1 MRMLLVATSLLF
13 MSCARAAETP
23 VDELE
28 TSFGTSQAIA
38 LATGYTQPL
47 FEAPSTATVLT
58 REDFRTFDVR
68 TLREALEL
76 VPGYLVSTSDGR
88 DTVTTVRGITSRTL
102 VLIDGVPVSGT
113 LLQPFQSYDNVLL
126 QNVQRLEIVRGPA
139 SSLYGADAVA
149 GVINI
154 ITRTATHDQREAGI
168 AGGSLD
174 TYEAWYLQS
183 FEVGR
188 AKLGLY
194 LGGRSTDATDAVIGA
209 DSQSFVDRIAR
220 TMASRAPGRLPSHR
234 DQVDA
239 RVDAGIGNWT
249 LRAHYSNVFNWQ
261 TALTTALTERST
273 LDARLYGATVLN
285 RLTPSRNLQID
296 TVVDFSRADQPAE
309 GDLFPPGAFGGAFPN
324 GVLTEFSFGNT
335 RVRAETTALFTGWEG
350 NTIRVG
356 AGGLRNEFRLNGEK
370 RNFVVRNGRILPT
383 GTFGPVPSQPQ
394 LPSVNQDNYYVYVQ
408 DQWSLARDI
417 SLTAGVRTDEYS
429 DFGSTTNPRLALVWN
444 TGANTT
450 LKLLYGRAFR
460 PPSINESYSEGVFTA
475 AGKKSLNPTT
485 LESTEASINIRSART
500 TTTLT
505 GFVFRQD
512 DLIQIIPD
520 RTAPRGTAYTNRG
533 TETGNG
539 VELESTVALP
549 LGIRFHA
556 GYAYQERHGESVR
569 DNVNLRFGATHA
581 VNMDLTWPVGSDW
594 KLGLRST
601 SLFDR
606 DRAAADPRRDG
617 SDYTILNAAVTR
629 ENIGGLFDLAVSV
642 RNALDEDATDQ
653 SDSAENIPGDI
664 PRPGRSVLI
673 SVSARW

>member
-1 MRMLLVATSLLF
+1 MRKVFVTASVLYLC
-13 MSCARAAETP
+13 CAQAAEKP

-28 TSFGTSQAIA
+28 SSFGTTQAVA
-38 LATGYTQPL
+38 LAMGYTQPL

-58 REDFRTFDVR
+58 REDFRAFDVR

-76 VPGYLVSTSDGR
+76 VPGYIVSTSDGR

-113 LLQPFQSYDNVLL
+113 LLQPFQSYENILL

-149 GVINI
+149 GVVNV

-174 TYEAWYLQS
+174 TYEAWYLQPFKLGS
-183 FEVGR
+183 
-188 AKLGLY
+188 AKFGLY
-194 LGGRSTDATDAVIGA
+194 LGGRSTDATDAVIKA

-234 DQVDA
+234 DQVEA
-239 RVDAGIGNWT
+239 RVDAELGNWT

-261 TALTTALTERST
+261 TALAAALTEQST
-273 LDARLYGATVLN
+273 LDAQLYGATILY
-285 RLTPSRNLQID
+285 RLAASSILQID
-296 TVVDFSRADQPAE
+296 TVMDFSRADQPAE
-309 GDLFPPGAFGGAFPN
+309 GDLFPPGAFGGAFPD

-335 RVRAETTALFTGWEG
+335 RLRGETTGLFTGWERS
-350 NTIRVG
+350 TIRVG
-356 AGGLRNEFRLNGEK
+356 AGALRNEFRLNGEK
-370 RNFVVRNGRILPT
+370 RNFLVRSGRIIPT
-383 GTFGPVPSQPQ
+383 GTFGPVTSQPQ

-408 DQWSLARDI
+408 DQWLLARDI

-444 TGANTT
+444 TGPNTT

-475 AGKKSLNPTT
+475 AGKRSLNPTT
-485 LESTEASINIRSART
+485 LESTEASINIRTGRT

-539 VELESTVALP
+539 AEVESTVALP
-549 LGIRFHA
+549 LGIKFHA
-556 GYAYQERHGESVR
+556 GYAYQERHGDSVR
-569 DNVNLRFGATHA
+569 DNVNLRFGASHA
-581 VNMDLTWPVGSDW
+581 VNMDLTWQIGSDW
-594 KLGLRST
+594 KLGLRSI

-606 DRAAADPRRDG
+606 ERAAADPRRDAN
-617 SDYTILNAAVTR
+617 DYTILNAAVTR
-629 ENIGGLFDLAVSV
+629 ENIGGILDLSVSV
-642 RNALDEDATDQ
+642 RNALDEGAKDQ

-664 PRPGRSVLI
+664 PRPGRTALI